1 MIRPPIK
8 KKVREGRECIATSF
22 LCQKLGIALTNGAR
36 GAIVD
41 PALFRAG
48 GESRSDPPLFKIGE
62 ETEEEPLESG
72 LAVVLTSVGE
82 GGLVSLSRWPTI
94 LLWRP

>member
-1 MIRPPIK
+1 MIRSPRK
-8 KKVREGRECIATSF
+8 KRVREERECVFTSF
-22 LCQKLGIALTNGAR
+22 LCRELGIALTNGAR
-36 GAIVD
+36 WAIVD

-62 ETEEEPLESG
+62 ETEEEPPESEPT
-72 LAVVLTSVGE
+72 VVSTSVGE
-82 GGLVSLSRWPTI
+82 SGLVSLSRWPTV